1 MFSFPEFWVTITPI
15 STLQSTPLNQLKSML
30 HLLNLYFF
38 NIARLI
44 LIRQRN
50 INIPL
55 EFALR

>member
-1 MFSFPEFWVTITPI
+1 MFSVPEFWVTITPI

-44 LIRQRN
+44 FIRQRN